1 MTKTRT
7 ELPIIQK
14 PTQNGEPSAF
24 SKIAVVGLGLIGG
37 SIALAIKNKWPQA
50 LVIGIDDKTV
60 LEKAMLIYA
69 IDVASDD
76 PMLMTEA
83 DLVILAAP
91 VRENCR
97 VLANLEDHVVGEA
110 VVTDVGSTKRD
121 ICEASEQLLK
131 RLRFVGGHPLGGA
144 PKGGIENARSDLFS
158 QRPWLFTPTE
168 STCDKSLAKLQTFV
182 AGFGALP
189 HVMTPAEHDRMLAS
203 LSHLPQLVAS
213 TLMHAVGSKVG
224 THGLGLTGRG
234 LSDTTR
240 LASSPADIW
249 KDIYASNSDNVGAA
263 LNEFIETL
271 ETLRDDLNR
280 GVEIERVFASARTW
294 RNALLNEKEKSQ
306 K

>member
-14 PTQNGEPSAF
+14 PPQHGEPSAF

-37 SIALAIKNKWPQA
+37 SLALAIKNKWPQA

-60 LEKAMLIYA
+60 LEKAMLIHA

-91 VRENCR
+91 VRENCH

-144 PKGGIENARSDLFS
+144 PKGGIENARSDLFR

-182 AGFGALP
+182 AGFGAL
-189 HVMTPAEHDRMLAS
+189 
-203 LSHLPQLVAS
+203 VAS
-213 TLMHAVGSKVG
+213 TLMHSVGSNVG
-224 THGLGLTGRG
+224 THGLVLTGRG

-280 GVEIERVFASARTW
+280 GVEIERVFASAGTW
-294 RNALLNEKEKSQ
+294 RNALLNEREKSQ